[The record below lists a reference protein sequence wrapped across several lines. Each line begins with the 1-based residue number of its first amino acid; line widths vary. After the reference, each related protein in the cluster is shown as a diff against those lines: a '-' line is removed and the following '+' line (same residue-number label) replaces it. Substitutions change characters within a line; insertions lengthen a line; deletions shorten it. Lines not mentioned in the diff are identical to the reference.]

1 MPRAYLGILDNNSY
15 VYTLINK
22 NVNPQT
28 ACPIFAQYYK
38 TTVAVRQLLLSMYN
52 TKTIDVPSDNINK
65 MRYVLKHKLTLG
77 CIYQN
82 IDYIYVYHK
91 RLRHWYCFDV
101 DKNGWINQTQ
111 LKQYV
116 YQYLKNSK

>member
-15 VYTLINK
+15 VYTLIDK
-22 NVNPQT
+22 NVNPQI

-38 TTVAVRQLLLSMYN
+38 TTVAVHQLLLSMYN

-82 IDYIYVYHK
+82 IDYIYVYHQ